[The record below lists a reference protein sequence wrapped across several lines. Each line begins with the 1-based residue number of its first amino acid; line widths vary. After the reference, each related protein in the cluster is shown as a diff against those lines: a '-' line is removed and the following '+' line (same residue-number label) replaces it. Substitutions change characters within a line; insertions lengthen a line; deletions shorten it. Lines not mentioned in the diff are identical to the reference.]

1 MKVAERG
8 WSRRPE
14 VVQFLHSLPAP
25 VVASATP
32 GARDN
37 YRNNL
42 LKQPDVVIFIVCGKI
57 LNNAE

>member
-32 GARDN
+32 GARDS

-42 LKQPDVVIFIVCGKI
+42 LK
-57 LNNAE
+57 